1 LEYILAVD
9 IGTGSC
15 RSALYS
21 RDFERQ
27 GMAAVAYPSLYS
39 QPDWAEQDPQA
50 IYAAVLQAI
59 VRTLSES
66 GVHSKDILAFTL
78 DSALHTFIGLAG
90 DGVPV
95 TPILTWADSRARHL
109 VQRWKQEDVGADVYE
124 RTGCPLHPM
133 YTFAKLAWFR
143 AHAPEIFRRIH
154 TVVSVKSYI
163 LYRLTG
169 MLLEDRATASGSGLL
184 SVTAPDWDDTALK
197 LAGISR
203 AHLPTLV
210 DPDFRING
218 ILLDAARRTG
228 LPQAVPVIV
237 GSSDAAMSSLG
248 SGTIGS
254 DQMTV
259 MIGTSGAVRRPVA
272 TPTLDPQQR
281 TFCYY
286 AWEGVWLAGGALNN
300 GGIVL
305 RWFRDHFGDRAQK
318 VARDRGI
325 SSYSVLCDEAD
336 AIPAGADGLVF
347 LPFLAG
353 ERSPYWNANVRGT
366 LLGLSLQHGQAHMIR
381 ALMEGICY
389 GIWSVAQPLEALI
402 GTSREIRVSGGFT
415 RSMIWMQILA
425 NVMGRELVVSSE
437 PEASVLGA
445 TVLAGRA
452 LGLIDSFQCL
462 QDKNP
467 VVQIIHPEQKLHEFY
482 AEQFKRY
489 LHLYWKLQDEF

>member
-1 LEYILAVD
+1 MEFILAVD

-21 RDFERQ
+21 RDFERR
-27 GMAAVAYPSLYS
+27 GMAAVAYPSHYP
-39 QPDWAEQDPQA
+39 QPDWAEQDPEA
-50 IYAAVLQAI
+50 VYAAVLQAI
-59 VRTLSES
+59 ARTLSES
-66 GVHSKDILAFTL
+66 GFHSRDIQAFTL
-78 DSALHTFIGLAG
+78 DGALHTFIGLAD

-95 TPILTWADSRARHL
+95 TPILTWADSRARHI
-109 VQRWKQEDVGADVYE
+109 VQQWKEEGVGAEVYE

-133 YTFAKLAWFR
+133 YTYAKLAWFR
-143 AHAPEIFRRIH
+143 KHAPEIFRRIH

-169 MLLEDRATASGSGLL
+169 MLIEDRAIASGSGLL
-184 SVTAPDWDDTALK
+184 SLKALDWDETAFRM
-197 LAGISR
+197 AGISR
-203 AHLPTLV
+203 AHLPPLV
-210 DPDFRING
+210 DPDFRISG
-218 ILLDAARRTG
+218 ILSDAARRTG

-248 SGTIGS
+248 SGTIGPE
-254 DQMTV
+254 QMTV
-259 MIGTSGAVRRPVA
+259 MVGTSGAVRRPVA
-272 TPTLDPQQR
+272 TPTLDSQQR

-286 AWEGVWLAGGALNN
+286 AWEKVWLAGGALNN

-305 RWFRDHFGDRAQK
+305 RWFRDRFGDRARK

-325 SSYSVLCDEAD
+325 SSYSVLCDAAR

-366 LLGLSLQHGQAHMIR
+366 LLGLSLQHGQAHMVR

-389 GIWSVAQPLEALI
+389 GIWSVAQPLEELT
-402 GTSREIRVSGGFT
+402 GRPGEIRVSGGGT
-415 RSMIWMQILA
+415 RSTIWMQILA
-425 NVMGRELVVSSE
+425 NVMGRELVVGSE

-445 TVLAGRA
+445 TALAGHA
-452 LGLIDSFQCL
+452 LGLIDAFQCL
-462 QDKNP
+462 QEKNP
-467 VVQIIHPEQKLHEFY
+467 AARIIRPEEKMHQFY
-482 AEQFKRY
+482 TEQFKRY